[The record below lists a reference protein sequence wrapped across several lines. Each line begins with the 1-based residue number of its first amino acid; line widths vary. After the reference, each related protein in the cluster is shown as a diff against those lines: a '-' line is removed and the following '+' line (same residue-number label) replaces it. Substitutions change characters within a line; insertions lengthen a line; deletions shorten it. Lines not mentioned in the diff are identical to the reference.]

1 MSIAQREYVGAYS
14 ARGPLIFIRGI
25 TDVGFSERVEIV
37 MPSGEQLNGRV
48 MEVHEDVGVVE
59 VFEGTGG
66 MNLEEVRLRF
76 LGEPFHLPV
85 SEEMMGRVFD
95 GLGQPL
101 DGGPPTVSET
111 RRDVNGSAINPVS
124 RAYPEDFIETGVSV
138 IDGMNTLVRGQK
150 LPIFSASGL
159 PHNELAQQIIQHARI
174 GGEEDF
180 ALVFVAI
187 GVKHDVA
194 RMYQDLFE
202 AGGVTEKVVMFLN
215 LADNPSVVRLLT
227 PRVALTTAEYLAFDK
242 GKHVLVLLTD
252 MTNYGEA
259 LREVSTSKGEVPSRK
274 GFPGYLYSDLAS
286 IFERAGRI
294 HERRGSITQ
303 MPILTMPNDDITHPI
318 PDLTGYITEGQ
329 IVLDRNLHGKGV
341 FPPINPLPSL
351 SRLMND
357 GIGKDKTR
365 DDHEHL
371 SSQLYAAYAQA
382 KKVEKLSSIIG
393 EEELSQA
400 DRLYLEFARDFEKKF
415 ISQDPEMGRSL
426 EETLDL
432 GWECLRILPEDEL
445 TRVSRDE
452 IERYFKQ
459 KKGE

>member
-1 MSIAQREYVGAYS
+1 
-14 ARGPLIFIRGI
+14 GPLIFIEGI
-25 TDVGFSERVEIV
+25 SDVGFSERVEIV
-37 MPSGEQLNGRV
+37 LPDGEQLNGRV
-48 MEVHEDVGVVE
+48 MEVDKDVAVVE

-66 MNLEEVRLRF
+66 IDLEEVRVRF

-85 SEEMMGRVFD
+85 SPDMLGRVFD
-95 GLGQPL
+95 GLGRPL

-111 RRDVNGSAINPVS
+111 RRDVNGGALNPVS
-124 RAYPEDFIETGVSV
+124 RAYPEDFIETGISV

-159 PHNELAQQIIQHARI
+159 PHNKLAGQIIQHARI
-174 GGEEDF
+174 GGDEEDF
-180 ALVFVAI
+180 ALVFAAI

-202 AGGVTEKVVMFLN
+202 AGGVTDKVVMFLN
-215 LADNPSVVRLLT
+215 LADDPSIVRLLT
-227 PRVALTTAEYLAFDK
+227 PRVALTTAEYLAFDMN
-242 GKHVLVLLTD
+242 KHVLVLLTD

-286 IFERAGRI
+286 IFERAGRV

-329 IVLDRNLHGKGV
+329 IVLDRNLQGRDIY
-341 FPPINPLPSL
+341 PPINPLPSL

-365 DDHEHL
+365 EDHEHL

-382 KKVEKLSSIIG
+382 KQVEKLSSIIG
-393 EEELSQA
+393 EEELSQT
-400 DRLYLEFARDFEKKF
+400 DRLYLEFAREFEDKF
-415 ISQDPEMGRSL
+415 ISQDPEAGRSL
-426 EETLDL
+426 ADTLSI
-432 GWECLRILPEDEL
+432 GWECLRILPEEEL

-452 IERYFKQ
+452 IERY
-459 KKGE
+459 